1 MKTEGQRRTQG
12 LSSTPRSRAEAGKT
26 AEDTEEAQPENQ
38 VGSQVRVKSR
48 NHTCF
53 CKQMG

>member
-12 LSSTPRSRAEAGKT
+12 LSSTPWSRAEAGRT

-38 VGSQVRVKSR
+38 VGSQVRVRSR